1 VTVRSSN
8 SDTTDKL
15 EIGRYDRTSALPR
28 QSFLNV
34 GMMNASLN
42 KWPAANE
49 RLKSVVRNGAS
60 SLASS
65 FKIGTGSR
73 SADELLLG
81 SPLNAEMLLVG
92 TLQLSF
98 QN

>member
-1 VTVRSSN
+1 
-8 SDTTDKL
+8 
-15 EIGRYDRTSALPR
+15 
-28 QSFLNV
+28 
-34 GMMNASLN
+34 MMNASLK

-60 SLASS
+60 SLATS
-65 FKIGTGSR
+65 FKIGTGSG

-81 SPLNAEMLLVG
+81 NPRNAEMTSPTLLVG